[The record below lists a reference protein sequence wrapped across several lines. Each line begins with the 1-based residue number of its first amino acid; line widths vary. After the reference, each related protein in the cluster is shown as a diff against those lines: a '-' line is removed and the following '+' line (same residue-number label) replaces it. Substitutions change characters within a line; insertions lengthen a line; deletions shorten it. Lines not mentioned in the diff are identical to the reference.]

1 MSRMNREERINTYG
15 SENFTQDPDI
25 AADGHYTFSPAAQ
38 ERVAKYMPLDEI
50 TVQNNSNSNLA
61 LLLNGS
67 QSRKYIVKA
76 GTIRSFDSSDIKPFR
91 TYKLEELSGAEIS
104 EGSVTVDVRRSG
116 MDADKAAKQRSE
128 QSAASKFVENTIGV
142 KPEEVL
148 GNGRR

>member
-1 MSRMNREERINTYG
+1 MSRMNRKERINTYG
-15 SENFTQDPDI
+15 SENFTQEPSI
-25 AADGHYTFSPAAQ
+25 SANGHYTFSPSAQ
-38 ERVAKYMPLDEI
+38 ERVSKYMPLDEI
-50 TVQNNSNSNLA
+50 TVQNNSNSNIA

-67 QSRKYIVKA
+67 SNRKYIVKA

-91 TYKLEELSGAEIS
+91 TYKLQELSGSSVSQEA
-104 EGSVTVDVRRSG
+104 VTVDVRRSG
-116 MDADKAAKQRSE
+116 MDADKAAKQRAE